1 MSNTIRRGAANV
13 SPPLDENDACSF
25 GKDLDAFGDSVN
37 RIQDIGFKK
46 IENQL
51 QKPVIGE
58 IMNLLRDAGAP
69 GVGMSSFGPT
79 IYAITDSVKDIVSAA
94 HDALEGVGGYVME
107 SEAQNYG
114 CIYR

>member
-1 MSNTIRRGAANV
+1 MCIRDRMKMMPAV
-13 SPPLDENDACSF
+13 LE
-25 GKDLDAFGDSVN
+25 KDLDAFGDSVN

-79 IYAITDSVKDIVSAA
+79 IYAITDSVKDIAVSYT
-94 HDALEGVGGYVME
+94 HLDVYKR
-107 SEAQNYG
+107 QNTTK
-114 CIYR
+114 

>member
-1 MSNTIRRGAANV
+1 MSNLLLMKMMPAV
-13 SPPLDENDACSF
+13 LE
-25 GKDLDAFGDSVN
+25 KDLDAFGDSVN

-79 IYAITDSVKDIVSAA
+79 IYAITDSAKDIVSAA
-94 HDALEGVGGYVME
+94 HDALEAVSYTHLTLPT
-107 SEAQNYG
+107 
-114 CIYR
+114 IYSV